1 MNGHKRLVTGLVAAA
16 CLCFAAA
23 AHSDWRQW
31 LETAKEALDEPA
43 AGSSPGVGALSN
55 DQIIRG
61 LKDALSIGAEKAIK
75 LLGRDGGYL
84 KDKQVRIPLPG
95 VLETVGKGLRAVG
108 QDKLVDEFIA
118 TMNHAAEQAVPETL
132 SIFGDTIR
140 DMSLEDAR
148 GILNGGDTAATEYFR
163 KNSSKR
169 LSAAILPIIQ
179 EATRKTGVTSS
190 YKSLVSEAGFLA
202 DYVDMDS
209 LDLDKYVTSKALDG
223 LFLKLAQEE
232 KLIRENPVARTTDI
246 LKTVFGSVGR

>member
-1 MNGHKRLVTGLVAAA
+1 MIGHKRLARGLVVVA

-23 AHSDWRQW
+23 VQSDWRQW
-31 LETAKEALDEPA
+31 LETAKEALDEPSS
-43 AGSSPGVGALSN
+43 GSSTSVNALSN

-84 KDKQVRIPLPG
+84 DDKQVRIPLPG

-108 QDKLVDEFIA
+108 QDELVDEFIA

-140 DMSLEDAR
+140 AMSLDDAR

-169 LSAAILPIIQ
+169 LSAAILPIVQ

-190 YKSLVSEAGFLA
+190 YKSLVNEAGFLA

-246 LKTVFGSVGR
+246 LKTVFGSVSR